1 MPKPLAVQLYTFRD
15 PARFGGAGLGL
26 DPEGL
31 EAIAAEGYAGVE
43 TVDVPGG
50 DPVAA
55 RGALANAGLTA
66 TSAHTWARI
75 DDADAF
81 DRAAAAAAEL
91 GVGSIIVSANEF
103 ATAASTEAYTDRLNA
118 AARIAA
124 KHGLRVAHHN
134 HDTEMRPVDGVPA
147 YGRMLDRLDPAVAL
161 QLDIFWVTVGG
172 ADPARVIA
180 ELGDRLV
187 SLHVKDGVVLPAR
200 AYGAEAFVNVPV
212 GDGVVDVAGAVAAA
226 EALPGIAWLI
236 VEFDH
241 VDGSPMAA
249 ARQSHDNLVA
259 RGLARGR
266 VT

>member
-1 MPKPLAVQLYTFRD
+1 M
-15 PARFGGAGLGL
+15 
-26 DPEGL
+26 
-31 EAIAAEGYAGVE
+31 
-43 TVDVPGG
+43 
-50 DPVAA
+50 
-55 RGALANAGLTA
+55 
-66 TSAHTWARI
+66 
-75 DDADAF
+75 
-81 DRAAAAAAEL
+81 
-91 GVGSIIVSANEF
+91 
-103 ATAASTEAYTDRLNA
+103 
-118 AARIAA
+118 
-124 KHGLRVAHHN
+124 AHHN
-134 HDTEMRPVDGVPA
+134 HDAEMRPVDGVPA
-147 YGRMLDRLDPAVAL
+147 YRRMLDRLDPAVAL

-187 SLHVKDGVVLPAR
+187 SLHVKDGVVLPTR

-266 VT
+266 AT